1 MNFHFTLPRDESS
14 RNVLAGI
21 VRATLVQRVSSMSDD
36 EALASFDAF
45 EAAVNAGDYQ
55 SLSKMTGWNTEDGME
70 CFETLEAIGY
80 ATLEALG
87 YAG

>member
-1 MNFHFTLPRDESS
+1 MSFHFTLPKDDSS
-14 RNVLAGI
+14 RNVLADI
-21 VRATLVQRVSSMSDD
+21 VRSTLVQRISNMSNE

-55 SLSKMTGWNTEDGME
+55 SLNKMTGWNLEVGME
-70 CFETLEAIGY
+70 YFETLDAIAY

-87 YAG
+87 YTG

>member
-1 MNFHFTLPRDESS
+1 MSFHFTLPKDDSS
-14 RNVLAGI
+14 RNVLADI
-21 VRATLVQRVSSMSDD
+21 VRSTLVQRISNMSNE

-55 SLSKMTGWNTEDGME
+55 SLNKMTGWNVEVGME
-70 CFETLEAIGY
+70 YFETLDAIAY

-87 YAG
+87 YTG

>member
-1 MNFHFTLPRDESS
+1 MSFHFTLPKDDSS
-14 RNVLAGI
+14 RNVLADI
-21 VRATLVQRVSSMSDD
+21 VRSTLVQRISNMSNE

-55 SLSKMTGWNTEDGME
+55 SLNKMTGWNLDVGME
-70 CFETLEAIGY
+70 YFETLDAIAY

-87 YAG
+87 YTG